1 MSTTRVFFLLFFSI
15 FVSFT
20 RCDIGQFCC
29 VLCSVV
35 AASLRRVITDS
46 NLQQFLKNSPSVSL
60 QLTQNRSQI
69 NLFEQQDTVNN
80 HLVLDKIDDL
90 RVSVDDVLF
99 SVLVLVN

>member
-1 MSTTRVFFLLFFSI
+1 M
-15 FVSFT
+15 